1 MLVVLFSV
9 YIWAVHIEGM
19 KLEYEEIEE
28 CNFKTVRTD
37 RHLRS
42 VQVSEMKSQF
52 QGICILKVYVKFKL
66 QT

>member
-1 MLVVLFSV
+1 M
-9 YIWAVHIEGM
+9 YIWTVHIEGM